1 MNTRAKIVIG
11 SLLLALSAGT
21 PAALSHE
28 RTVHDAASDLGP
40 SQELPLDIKDVVQN
54 HGEHYGSHFISF
66 KVVMQE
72 PFDNAQLQ
80 QVDGEYDAVA
90 IGIDLDADDAFE
102 RMLVVDT
109 ETGDGNHTPFA
120 EMTTRRR
127 QGGGIEHRWDPGT
140 RSSGYAKISR
150 PSVDSLKI
158 QFSER
163 LLKRTGVEDFRFAVR
178 AVSSPQPG
186 RIVFDYAPEGGDSRG
201 HST

>member
-1 MNTRAKIVIG
+1 MKTSAKIVIG
-11 SLLLALSAGT
+11 SLLLAVSAGA

-28 RTVHDAASDLGP
+28 RTVRDGASDLGP
-40 SQELPLDIKDVVQN
+40 SEEIPLDIKEVVQN

-72 PFDNAQLQ
+72 SFDNAQLH
-80 QVDGEYDAVA
+80 QVDGEYHAVA

-127 QGGGIEHRWDPGT
+127 EGGGIEHRWDPGT

-150 PSVDSLKI
+150 PSVDSLKV
-158 QFSER
+158 QFPER
-163 LLKRTGVEDFRFAVR
+163 LLKRTGVDRFRFAVR
-178 AVSSPQPG
+178 AVSSQQQG
-186 RIVFDYAPEGGDSRG
+186 HIVFDYAPEGGDTRG